1 MTVRECLEKQAHTS
15 GYESSSEMIT
25 AQTNTLTNQFLVDAQ
40 TLQRRLDDGLSQ
52 VDEIDNVA
60 GRSSALIKLRE
71 SLGLNQADFL
81 SLVRQVSEAKA
92 PQAEEDF
99 EALMAKDDEQLAA
112 LAEDFLPAGLVLIAA
127 EGFAGKSNTAYQIAE
142 AVTNGSKFAGQ
153 FQCEQGAVLIVQ
165 MDESE
170 TDAKRKFKALGLKP
184 AKGQLTLKWKFSP
197 MMFPEL
203 RKWVLERN
211 ARLVVLDS
219 LMTIAGGTINIKD
232 AEFGLLIYRLNQLAA
247 ELGITII
254 CLHHVVKASGKKQRT
269 EITKEDIYGT
279 AYVYNGASDAWG
291 LWQSREEGNAEPIF
305 NLRCLKSRSGL
316 VDSGVTYQFDGC
328 DEDKR
333 LTYRGM
339 AERSISLDEI
349 KEGRKRVLALLRN
362 NKGSGL
368 DPRTVNEKLQ
378 LGNTDYAR
386 RLCRE
391 LFEAPSNCV
400 GRKPGP
406 AKNGRPPYLYF
417 YDGPETL
424 I

>member
-1 MTVRECLEKQAHTS
+1 M
-15 GYESSSEMIT
+15 
-25 AQTNTLTNQFLVDAQ
+25 
-40 TLQRRLDDGLSQ
+40 
-52 VDEIDNVA
+52 
-60 GRSSALIKLRE
+60 
-71 SLGLNQADFL
+71 
-81 SLVRQVSEAKA
+81 
-92 PQAEEDF
+92 
-99 EALMAKDDEQLAA
+99 
-112 LAEDFLPAGLVLIAA
+112 
-127 EGFAGKSNTAYQIAE
+127 
-142 AVTNGSKFAGQ
+142 
-153 FQCEQGAVLIVQ
+153 
-165 MDESE
+165 
-170 TDAKRKFKALGLKP
+170 
-184 AKGQLTLKWKFSP
+184 
-197 MMFPEL
+197 
-203 RKWVLERN
+203 
-211 ARLVVLDS
+211 
-219 LMTIAGGTINIKD
+219 
-232 AEFGLLIYRLNQLAA
+232 
-247 ELGITII
+247 
-254 CLHHVVKASGKKQRT
+254 
-269 EITKEDIYGT
+269 
-279 AYVYNGASDAWG
+279 
-291 LWQSREEGNAEPIF
+291 
-305 NLRCLKSRSGL
+305 
-316 VDSGVTYQFDGC
+316 TYQFDGC